1 MSEFRRGVIEFLK
14 IIGDPTRL
22 DILDLLKGSEKSSLE
37 IKKNLNKSQSTI
49 SKHLNMLYDN
59 HLIEYEK
66 KNNIKYYKIKN
77 LNIFNLFNR
86 INSLVAEIYK
96 EKFKDIRDV
105 DVRDTLT

>member
-59 HLIEYEK
+59 NLIEYEK

-77 LNIFNLFNR
+77 LSIFNLLNR

-105 DVRDTLT
+105 DIHDTLT